1 MSTLRQQARSSRL
14 RSDLL
19 ACGLI
24 ALWAVIA
31 FRLISVQGF
40 GNVASQRTARR
51 QHAFVEVLP
60 ARPGDLFDRAGR
72 LLATSA
78 RTESLAIDPS
88 AIEEPARVAGLLASV
103 LGLDEAVLTA
113 RIVAAH
119 EKRFLWVKR
128 RLSGDEA
135 DAVRGLRL
143 PPDVWHFR
151 TEFERLYPQESLAA
165 HVLGTRDI
173 DNRGQGGVEQGLEH
187 LLVGKDGERTLLR
200 DARGYVID
208 VDSTKTIEPQHGRS
222 ARLTIDSLLQMKV
235 EERLSKLM
243 EECRPLGACAIVLDP
258 KTGEV
263 LAMASRPEMPTV
275 GVPPSGG
282 TDGAPNSAPAIVQT
296 DAPPA
301 GQSPA
306 PEAENANGWRNH
318 AIASMFEPGS
328 TFKPFI
334 VAAAIDRGVV
344 QADEEFHCGHGA
356 YRMGRRVLHDHHSYG
371 QLSVTDI
378 LVKSSNIGMAK
389 IGERLGNEG
398 LFAAATAFGFGR
410 PTGIELPGELPGQ
423 LHPFAQWTS
432 YSTGSIPMGQ
442 EIATTP
448 LQVAAAHAAL
458 ANHGRYLT
466 PHLLLQIEGNGIEK
480 PAIIGRELVSKDTA
494 DWLVT
499 GPMTEVVTR
508 GTGKKAQIPGYTV
521 FGKTGTAQKLDPK
534 TGGYSHSRHIGSF
547 ACGAPASDPKAI
559 VLIAVDEPTAGP
571 STYGGIVAA
580 PAAAEILKMT
590 LEYLGVG
597 PDKPEELDA
606 KATRTRPGRRRPG

>member
-1 MSTLRQQARSSRL
+1 VSALLQQAHSTRL

-19 ACGLI
+19 SCTLI

-40 GNVASQRTARR
+40 GNLASERAARR

-60 ARPGDLFDRAGR
+60 ARPGDIFDRAGR

-78 RTESLAIDPS
+78 RTESLAIDPA
-88 AIEEPARVAGLLASV
+88 AIEEPARIAQLLSDA
-103 LGLDEAVLTA
+103 LGLDANALLD

-119 EKRFLWVKR
+119 DKRFLWVKR
-128 RLSGDEA
+128 RLTSEEA
-135 DAVRGLRL
+135 DSVRGLHL
-143 PPDVWHFR
+143 SPDAWHFR
-151 TEFERLYPQESLAA
+151 TEFERINPQGALAA
-165 HVLGTRDI
+165 HILGTRDI
-173 DNRGQGGVEQGLEH
+173 DNHGRGGVEEGLER
-187 LLVGKDGERTLLR
+187 LLVGRNGERTLLR

-208 VDSTKTIEPQHGRS
+208 VDASKTIEPQHGHNV
-222 ARLTIDSLLQMKV
+222 RLTIDSLLQMDV
-235 EERLSKLM
+235 EKRLSDLM
-243 EECRPLGACAIVLDP
+243 LECQPLGACAVVLDP

-263 LAMASRPEMPTV
+263 LAMASRPEIPL
-275 GVPPSGG
+275 
-282 TDGAPNSAPAIVQT
+282 A
-296 DAPPA
+296 
-301 GQSPA
+301 QSPA
-306 PEAENANGWRNH
+306 SANEALTSTDPAPQSDSWKPGFLQPPPSTPDLNGWRNH

-344 QADEEFHCGHGA
+344 QPDEEFHCGHGV

-371 QLSVTDI
+371 LLNVTDI
-378 LVKSSNIGMAK
+378 LVKSSNIGMAR
-389 IGERLGNEG
+389 IGERLENEG

-410 PTGIELPGELPGQ
+410 QTGIELPGELPGQ
-423 LHPFAQWTS
+423 LNPFEKWTS

-458 ANHGRYLT
+458 ANHGTYLS
-466 PHLLLQIEGNGIEK
+466 PHLLLQVEGEGVEK
-480 PAIIGRELVSKDTA
+480 PTIIGRDLISRETA

-499 GPMTEVVTR
+499 HPMTEVVSR

-521 FGKTGTAQKLDPK
+521 FGKTGTAQKLEANG
-534 TGGYSHSRHIGSF
+534 TYSHSRHIGSF

-571 STYGGIVAA
+571 STFGGIVAA
-580 PAAAEILKMT
+580 PAAADILKLT
-590 LEYLGVG
+590 LNYLNVP
-597 PDKPEELDA
+597 PDKPEELEP
-606 KATRTRPGRRRPG
+606 KPTSRRR

>member
-1 MSTLRQQARSSRL
+1 
-14 RSDLL
+14 
-19 ACGLI
+19 LI
-24 ALWAVIA
+24 AIWAVIA

-40 GNVASQRTARR
+40 GNVASERTARR

-60 ARPGDLFDRAGR
+60 ARPGDIFDRAGR

-88 AIEEPARVAGLLASV
+88 AVEEPAKVAQLLAET
-103 LGLDEAVLTA
+103 LGLDATA
-113 RIVAAH
+113 LLDRIVTAH
-119 EKRFLWVKR
+119 DKRFLWVKR
-128 RLSGDEA
+128 RLSPEES
-135 DAVRGLRL
+135 DAVRSLRL

-151 TEFERLYPQESLAA
+151 TEFERINPQEALAA

-173 DNRGQGGVEQGLEH
+173 DNQGRGGVEEGLES
-187 LLVGKDGERTLLR
+187 LLIGKNGERTLLR
-200 DARGYVID
+200 DARGYVIE
-208 VDSTKTIEPQHGRS
+208 VDSSKTIEPQHGRNV
-222 ARLTIDSLLQMKV
+222 RLTIDSLLQMDV
-235 EERLSKLM
+235 EKRLSQLM
-243 EECRPLGACAIVLDP
+243 VECQPLGACAVVLDP

-263 LAMASRPEMPTV
+263 LAMASRPEMPL
-275 GVPPSGG
+275 
-282 TDGAPNSAPAIVQT
+282 A
-296 DAPPA
+296 
-301 GQSPA
+301 QSPA
-306 PEAENANGWRNH
+306 SLNGPLASIESPIGEQRAKPGFLEPSHNTESLTATHSDAEANGWRNH

-344 QADEEFHCGHGA
+344 QPDEEFHCGHGA

-371 QLSVTDI
+371 NLSVTDI

-389 IGERLGNEG
+389 IGERLENEG

-410 PTGIELPGELPGQ
+410 QTGIELPGELTGQ
-423 LHPFAQWTS
+423 LNPFEKWTS

-458 ANHGRYLT
+458 ANHGRYLS
-466 PHLLLQIEGNGIEK
+466 PHLLLQVEGDTMSK
-480 PAIIGRELVSKDTA
+480 PTIIGRDLVSRETA
-494 DWLVT
+494 DWLIT

-580 PAAAEILKMT
+580 PAAADILKLT
-590 LEYLGVG
+590 LDYLNVP
-597 PDKPEELDA
+597 PDKPEELEV
-606 KATRTRPGRRRPG
+606 KPKGRRK

>member
-1 MSTLRQQARSSRL
+1 MSALLQQARSTRL

-19 ACGLI
+19 SCTLI

-40 GNVASQRTARR
+40 GNVASERAARR

-60 ARPGDLFDRAGR
+60 ARPGDIFDRAGR

-78 RTESLAIDPS
+78 RTESLAIDPA
-88 AIEEPARVAGLLASV
+88 AIEEPAKVAQILGDALA
-103 LGLDEAVLTA
+103 LDAAVLLD

-119 EKRFLWVKR
+119 DKRFLWVKR
-128 RLSGDEA
+128 RLTPDES
-135 DAVRGLRL
+135 DAIRGLHL
-143 PPDVWHFR
+143 PPDAWHFR
-151 TEFERLYPQESLAA
+151 TEFERINPQGALAA
-165 HVLGTRDI
+165 HILGTRDI
-173 DNRGQGGVEQGLEH
+173 DNHGRGGVEEGLER
-187 LLVGKDGERTLLR
+187 LLVGKNGERTLLR

-208 VDSTKTIEPQHGRS
+208 VDASKTIEPQHGHNV
-222 ARLTIDSLLQMKV
+222 RLTIDSLLQMDV
-235 EERLSKLM
+235 EKRLSELM
-243 EECRPLGACAIVLDP
+243 TECQPLGACAVVLDP

-263 LAMASRPEMPTV
+263 LAMASRPEIPL
-275 GVPPSGG
+275 
-282 TDGAPNSAPAIVQT
+282 A
-296 DAPPA
+296 
-301 GQSPA
+301 QSPA
-306 PEAENANGWRNH
+306 SANELLTSTDPAPSKEPGKSDLLQSPAATPDPNGWRNH

-344 QADEEFHCGHGA
+344 QPDEEFHCSHGV

-371 QLSVTDI
+371 LLNVTDI

-389 IGERLGNEG
+389 IGERLENEG

-410 PTGIELPGELPGQ
+410 QTGIELPGELPGQ
-423 LHPFAQWTS
+423 LNPFEKWTS

-458 ANHGRYLT
+458 ANHGTYLS
-466 PHLLLQIEGNGIEK
+466 PHLLLQIEGQGIEK
-480 PAIIGRELVSKDTA
+480 PTIIGRDLVSRETA

-499 GPMTEVVTR
+499 HPMTEVVTR

-521 FGKTGTAQKLDPK
+521 FGKTGTAQKLESNG
-534 TGGYSHSRHIGSF
+534 TYSHSRHIGSF

-571 STYGGIVAA
+571 STFGGVVAA
-580 PAAAEILKMT
+580 PAAADILKLT
-590 LEYLGVG
+590 LNYLNVP
-597 PDKPEELDA
+597 PDKPEEIET
-606 KATRTRPGRRRPG
+606 KSSSRRR

>member
-1 MSTLRQQARSSRL
+1 MSGLRRQARSSRL
-14 RSDLL
+14 RSDFI
-19 ACGLI
+19 ACGLV

-31 FRLISVQGF
+31 LRLITVQGF
-40 GNVASQRTARR
+40 GNVASARLARR

-60 ARPGDLFDRAGR
+60 ARPGDISDRAGR

-88 AIEEPARVAGLLASV
+88 AVEEPARVAGLLAGV
-103 LGLDEAVLTA
+103 LNLDAEALTQ
-113 RIVAAH
+113 RIVASH

-128 RLSGDEA
+128 RLKPEEA
-135 DAVRGLRL
+135 DAVRSLGL

-151 TEFERLYPQESLAA
+151 VEFERILPQGPLAA
-165 HVLGTRDI
+165 HVLGNRDI
-173 DNRGQGGVEQGLEH
+173 DNHGRGGVEEGLER

-208 VDSTKTIEPQHGRS
+208 VDSSKTIEPRHGHHV
-222 ARLTIDSLLQMKV
+222 RLTIDSLLQMQV
-235 EERLSKLM
+235 EARLSKLM
-243 EECRPLGACAIVLDP
+243 EECRPLGACVVVLDP

-263 LAMASRPEMPTV
+263 LSMASRPEMPVLKTPASRDEEAASDGSLRGEDGKKP
-275 GVPPSGG
+275 GVSDAASDQG
-282 TDGAPNSAPAIVQT
+282 PA
-296 DAPPA
+296 DHH
-301 GQSPA
+301 
-306 PEAENANGWRNH
+306 AEANGWRNH

-344 QADEEFHCGHGA
+344 QRDEEFHCGHGA

-371 QLSVTDI
+371 PLSVTDI

-389 IGERLGNEG
+389 IGERLENDG
-398 LFAAATAFGFGR
+398 LFAAASAFGFGR

-423 LHPFAQWTS
+423 LNPFAKWTS

-458 ANHGRYLT
+458 ANHGTYLT
-466 PHLLLQIEGNGIEK
+466 PHLLLQVEGDRVEK
-480 PAIIGRELVSKDTA
+480 PTVIGRDLVSRETA

-499 GPMTEVVTR
+499 GPMLEVVTR
-508 GTGKKAQIPGYTV
+508 GTGKKAQIPGYSV

-547 ACGAPASDPKAI
+547 ACGAPANDPRAL

-580 PAAAEILKMT
+580 PAAADVLKIT
-590 LEYLGVG
+590 LDYLGIP
-597 PDKPEELDA
+597 PDKPEELEVKA
-606 KATRTRPGRRRPG
+606 KSRRR